1 MAFPFEYQNASF
13 SKIAGP
19 VVKAVF
25 NVYRPPRPPIL
36 NKRKFQ
42 FEQGAAVSNSIGAEE
57 F

>member
-19 VVKAVF
+19 VVKA
-25 NVYRPPRPPIL
+25 VYRPPRPPIL